1 MVVTGH
7 VPDNRIQLRVRAQQL
22 IAERRVLLHD
32 RIFSRAQSARF
43 IKNFVRNLKLAQV
56 VKQSAHTGNF
66 QVLVGQAQKACEGN
80 GKDGHPQTVFRGIGV
95 AGLDAAHPE
104 HCTGVG
110 FDTFHAF
117 PDNRAGVLQVQ
128 IIAPFNGKGDLFHE
142 CLGLAPYLVGAG
154 DLFREGAGFRK
165 WGSRALFVTGDPC
178 QGLSQHLL
186 VAFNQRPFA
195 VLTEY
200 ASLVV
205 VLKSKTLEQYG
216 HFDPGSVQLD
226 DAHAVSQQIDGQT
239 DALNS
244 GLGVR
249 VKQTCLRTGNR
260 FS

>member
-1 MVVTGH
+1 
-7 VPDNRIQLRVRAQQL
+7 
-22 IAERRVLLHD
+22 
-32 RIFSRAQSARF
+32 
-43 IKNFVRNLKLAQV
+43 
-56 VKQSAHTGNF
+56 
-66 QVLVGQAQKACEGN
+66 
-80 GKDGHPQTVFRGIGV
+80 
-95 AGLDAAHPE
+95 
-104 HCTGVG
+104 
-110 FDTFHAF
+110 
-117 PDNRAGVLQVQ
+117 
-128 IIAPFNGKGDLFHE
+128 
-142 CLGLAPYLVGAG
+142 
-154 DLFREGAGFRK
+154 
-165 WGSRALFVTGDPC
+165 
-178 QGLSQHLL
+178 LL

-205 VLKSKTLEQYG
+205 VLKSETLEQYG